1 MKHFAVAAALLLLMS
16 SGAATSHTEDLQPG
30 LVKAGSPLYGVEV
43 AVDNTLVRLGVMDP
57 GQVAFE
63 RASEVALA
71 HQRGN
76 NDAMNNALDHLDNVS
91 EAATSGDTEALNQ
104 SISVLQGLNETAPEE
119 AQQGLST
126 ALESVRNASE
136 RQPSN
141 LTGDLPIPDEIPSV
155 SDFAGGGEKPTV
167 QPRP

>member
-1 MKHFAVAAALLLLMS
+1 MKYQVLAAALLLLMS
-16 SGAATSHTEDLQPG
+16 SGVATSHTEDLQPG

-43 AVDNTLVRLGVMDP
+43 AVDSALVRLGVMNP

-76 NDAMNNALDHLDNVS
+76 TDAMSKALNRLGNVS
-91 EAATSGDTEALNQ
+91 EAATSGDSEALNR
-104 SISVLQGLNETAPEE
+104 SISVLQGLNETVPSE
-119 AQQGLST
+119 AQQGLNT

-155 SDFAGGGEKPTV
+155 SDFAGVDEKPTV
-167 QPRP
+167 QTRP